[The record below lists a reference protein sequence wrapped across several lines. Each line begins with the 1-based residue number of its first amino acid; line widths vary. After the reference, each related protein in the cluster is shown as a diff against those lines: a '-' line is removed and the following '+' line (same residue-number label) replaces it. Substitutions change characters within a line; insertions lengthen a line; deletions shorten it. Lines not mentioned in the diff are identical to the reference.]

1 VQSIDKLE
9 SLVNYFNNYPL
20 LGVKAKDFKCW
31 EIVYNMIVSKNHLF
45 NKKNKNK
52 VNSIWNEKQ

>member
-31 EIVYNMIVSKNHLF
+31 EIVYNMIVSKYHLF
-45 NKKNKNK
+45 FF
-52 VNSIWNEKQ
+52 WLFFL